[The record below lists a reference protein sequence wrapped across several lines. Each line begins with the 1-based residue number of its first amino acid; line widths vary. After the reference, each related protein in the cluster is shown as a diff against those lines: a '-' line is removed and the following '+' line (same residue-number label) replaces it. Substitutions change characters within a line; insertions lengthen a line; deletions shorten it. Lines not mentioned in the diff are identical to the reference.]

1 MTLIPRVLFW
11 MLAHLLWFLPP
22 SHLLTLMTRAEWS
35 QMISLA
41 PGLRSEGVRSP
52 DNYLWNC
59 DHWGSCLPPVVSSLW
74 QWMTGARGINSSNND
89 KRGHKVSWASSV
101 IPDTGLTRAQ
111 IRVILRRSDR
121 SGLGNVNRW
130 LWHTLSVILGNIW
143 LKYAVPVS
151 SAPSLNISPGR
162 LPVPPRQHG
171 GIKSIFTTI

>member
-1 MTLIPRVLFW
+1 MI
-11 MLAHLLWFLPP
+11 PP
-22 SHLLTLMTRAEWS
+22 SLT
-35 QMISLA
+35 
-41 PGLRSEGVRSP
+41 SP
-52 DNYLWNC
+52 HSDDQGW
-59 DHWGSCLPPVVSSLW
+59 VVSDDFSGPGPQIWGCEISRQLSVKLW
-74 QWMTGARGINSSNND
+74 PLRLVPPPCGQLIMTMNDQARGINSSNND

-101 IPDTGLTRAQ
+101 IRGLDSGLTRAQ

>member
-1 MTLIPRVLFW
+1 

-74 QWMTGARGINSSNND
+74 QWMTRPGESIAAIMTKGGTR
-89 KRGHKVSWASSV
+89 WAEHHQWSEV
-101 IPDTGLTRAQ
+101 LDTGLTRAQ